1 MKITRIAATRLNK
14 SIESL
19 QQNENFSLATKYKIL
34 KLKEIVSKEQ
44 ELNSFLM
51 IDFAS
56 KYGGID
62 ENGNVYIEKKHA
74 DQVNKELREFNN
86 ELIEVPDLT
95 IKLEELSSEVKW
107 SELESFMPFIVE

>member
-1 MKITRIAATRLNK
+1 MKITRLQATRLNK
-14 SIESL
+14 SIEAL
-19 QQNENFSLATKYKIL
+19 QQIESFSLSTKYKIL
-34 KLKEIVSKEQ
+34 KLKEIVSKES
-44 ELNSFLM
+44 ELNQILM
-51 IDFAS
+51 VEFAN

-62 ENGNVYIEKKHA
+62 DDGHVYIKKEYA
-74 DQVNKELREFNN
+74 YEVNNQMNEFNN